1 MDDDAPANDAVEAEH
16 GQVGVVVNAANVI
29 HVIEQAVLAAQI
41 SDLVLKKKTKL
52 ICCITSSKFRLRFV
66 STFMY

>member
-52 ICCITSSKFRLRFV
+52 VVLLFYVKLR
-66 STFMY
+66 